1 MMRMKWLVGCSLLV
15 SSAAFA
21 QTTPPATTAEAT
33 MPAQRMN
40 LSADGDVSVPV
51 GSFSDGAGVGLGALL
66 RYEYAILP
74 QLNITGRVGFIYH
87 LPKTQDGVDTKF
99 WTIPVLAGVKL
110 ALNESF
116 YVAGELGFFSNHASA
131 SVTTAMGN
139 FSGSSSETDFGFTGG
154 VGYRTGNLDAKVALN
169 ILDLSHAS
177 DSMAIAANLGFSFWG
192 Q

>member
-33 MPAQRMN
+33 MPPQMMN
-40 LSADGDVSVPV
+40 LSADGNVSLPV

-66 RYEYAILP
+66 RYEYVILP

-87 LPKTQDGVDTKF
+87 LPKSQDGFDTKF

-110 ALNESF
+110 ALNQSF
-116 YVAGELGFFSNHASA
+116 YVAGELGLFSNHATVTATGVFGTGSA
-131 SVTTAMGN
+131 SA
-139 FSGSSSETDFGFTGG
+139 SETDFGFTGG
-154 VGYRTGNLDAKVALN
+154 VGYRTGNLDARLALN
-169 ILDLSHAS
+169 VLDLSNAS
-177 DSMAIAANLGFSFWG
+177 DTMAIAANLGFSFWG